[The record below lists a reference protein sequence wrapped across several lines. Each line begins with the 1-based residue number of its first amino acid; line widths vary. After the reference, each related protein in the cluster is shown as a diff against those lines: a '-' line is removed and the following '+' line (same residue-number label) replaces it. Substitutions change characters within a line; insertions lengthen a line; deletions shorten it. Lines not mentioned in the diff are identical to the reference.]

1 MSELTKKTIDYNSKL
16 KKAFGLLLF
25 LLSFLVLLSPGTHLY
40 PLSYPFIALFGM
52 IGHVWICLFLIFLG
66 VYVLFLF
73 PLFKIKANYVVAF
86 FLSLFF
92 VSSMFSLIFNMEMC
106 SYSSLSPF
114 FEYLS
119 SDASSLKNSFN
130 FSSGG
135 GIVGYFFDGLFV
147 ESAGAWLGIIFCI
160 LLGISSICVAFISPI
175 KKQIKNLK
183 AKSVINKAKKEN
195 GRADE
200 PSDNRDVFG
209 FNDESEVKVERTT
222 PLFAPEETDDSFFL
236 KDKKEEDNNPLS
248 SFVFEPA
255 GNAPLP
261 SRSQTH
267 VSNPSSLTDVGPVEV
282 PNPNP
287 SLYSQNKIGKSGLRE
302 AVFNPNSVS
311 EQAIE
316 ETKAVKP
323 EAEQKKQEEHIIIE
337 SVPSSPDTNP
347 ISPSFNNPS
356 VSSNSIIEPSL
367 KEETVDIISPKEE
380 TKIITSSE
388 IAPEAIKEA
397 PSSNQEE
404 NVVESSS
411 SKESETELVSNPF
424 LPKEEPAAPTDIITS
439 SNFVKKETEATP
451 VSPSIVKT
459 NTVEEN
465 PNMPKAKP
473 RPPYIFP
480 TDSLL
485 QTYPESNNKEEM
497 DRECQENCEAINN
510 VFANLN
516 VGASVVSYT
525 IGPSVTR
532 YDVLCNDHFSVSGL
546 GKVMTDVGI
555 KLGGVPT
562 RFVEMVPGKKTSA
575 IEIANKN
582 TRIVPFKEV
591 LDGLPT
597 GPDKNLYIPFGVNIE
612 GKVISADM
620 SKFPHMLVAG
630 TTGSGKSIYMH
641 SVIMSLIM
649 RNRPEDLKLV
659 LVDPKRVELSKY
671 RDLPHLLCPIIK
683 QAGEAKVCLKKLCD
697 EMDRRYTVFEEACV
711 SGIRE
716 YNDEYASS
724 KNLEKMPFIV
734 VFVDEYADLVDAEK
748 SISEYILRLAQKARA
763 AGIHLFI
770 ATQRPDVKIIT
781 GTIKSNLPVRVALS
795 MANAIDSGTILGQGG
810 AEDLAGRGDML
821 VDCTL
826 IAKKDFVRCQC
837 PLVEN
842 KEIMVVADYIR
853 SQQKVAYNDTFLDLT
868 DTESP
873 SDANNV
879 EGYAPSTAE
888 LKAASQEE
896 KYQMIKSAIMARE
909 YTSISQIQRDYGVGF
924 PRAGKIFSRLQ
935 AEGIVAKNG
944 DAPTTSRGCPV
955 IKHSEERPASSSNP
969 GSLSQSETTFDA
981 G

>member
-1 MSELTKKTIDYNSKL
+1 MAESSKKNIDYNYKL
-16 KKAFGLLLF
+16 KKAFGLLL
-25 LLSFLVLLSPGTHLY
+25 LLVSLLLLLSPGTHLF
-40 PLSYPFIALFGM
+40 PLGYPFISLFGM

-66 VYVLFLF
+66 IYVLFLS
-73 PLFKIKANYVVAF
+73 PLFKIKPHFIIAF

-92 VSSMFSLIFNMEMC
+92 LCSLFSLIYNIEMC

-114 FEYLS
+114 LTYLS
-119 SDASSLKNSFN
+119 SDSSSLKNSFD

-135 GIVGYFFDGLFV
+135 GIVGYFFNGLFV
-147 ESAGAWLGIIFCI
+147 ESVGTWLGIVFCSI
-160 LLGISSICVAFISPI
+160 LAILSICIAFIVPI
-175 KKQIKNLK
+175 EKQFKNLK
-183 AKSVINKAKKEN
+183 AKSVIRKARKEKKI
-195 GRADE
+195 
-200 PSDNRDVFG
+200 DNVDSFANDKEVFE
-209 FNDESEVKVERTT
+209 FNDGSEDKTEPTSI
-222 PLFAPEETDDSFFL
+222 FAPEEVDDSFFL
-236 KDKKEEDNNPLS
+236 KSEEKSNPLS

-261 SRSQTH
+261 SRNQTH
-267 VSNPSSLTDVGPVEV
+267 ISNPSSLNDVGPKEV

-287 SLYSQNKIGKSGLRE
+287 SLYSQNSIGRSGLRE
-302 AVFNPNSVS
+302 AIFSPSSLPN
-311 EQAIE
+311 EDNKGKE
-316 ETKAVKP
+316 GPLK
-323 EAEQKKQEEHIIIE
+323 EEHIIIE
-337 SVPSSPDTNP
+337 SVPSSNN
-347 ISPSFNNPS
+347 ISRIEDDPNPS
-356 VSSNSIIEPSL
+356 SFSNSTLPFIKETSPKEDKEDIGLVKVETTPLPSL
-367 KEETVDIISPKEE
+367 KEDNLEPTNEVEITITEKKEE
-380 TKIITSSE
+380 ENNSFKESESKVVPNPLMGKEENKIEDTPIITSSSF
-388 IAPEAIKEA
+388 AKE
-397 PSSNQEE
+397 E
-404 NVVESSS
+404 VVE
-411 SKESETELVSNPF
+411 
-424 LPKEEPAAPTDIITS
+424 
-439 SNFVKKETEATP
+439 
-451 VSPSIVKT
+451 VSPDPAKN
-459 NTVEEN
+459 NTIEEN

-473 RPPYIFP
+473 RPPYVFP

-485 QTYPESNNKEEM
+485 QTYPESTNKEEM
-497 DRECQENCEAINN
+497 DKECQENCEAINT

-532 YDVLCNDHFSVSGL
+532 YDVLCNDNFSVSGL

-591 LDGLPT
+591 LDGLPN
-597 GPDKNLYIPFGVNIE
+597 GADKNLYIPFGVNIE

-842 KEIMVVADYIR
+842 KEIMAVADYIR
-853 SQQKVAYNDTFLDLT
+853 GQQKVAYNDTFLDLT

-873 SDANNV
+873 IENNG
-879 EGYAPSTAE
+879 EGYVPSTAE

-896 KYQMIKSAIMARE
+896 KYQMIKSAVMARE

-955 IKHSEERPASSSNP
+955 IKHSEEKPSSSSNP
-969 GSLSQSETTFDA
+969 GSLSQSETTFYA

>member
-1 MSELTKKTIDYNSKL
+1 MAESSKKNIDYNYKL
-16 KKAFGLLLF
+16 KKAFGLLL
-25 LLSFLVLLSPGTHLY
+25 LLVSLLLLLSPGTHLF
-40 PLSYPFIALFGM
+40 PLGYPFISLFGM

-66 VYVLFLF
+66 IYVLFLS
-73 PLFKIKANYVVAF
+73 PLFKIKPHFVIAF

-92 VSSMFSLIFNMEMC
+92 LCSLFSLIYNIEMC

-114 FEYLS
+114 FTYLS
-119 SDASSLKNSFN
+119 SDSSSLKNSFD

-135 GIVGYFFDGLFV
+135 GIVGYFFNGLFV
-147 ESAGAWLGIIFCI
+147 ESVGTWLGIVFCSI
-160 LLGISSICVAFISPI
+160 LAILSICIAFIVPI
-175 KKQIKNLK
+175 EKQFKNLK
-183 AKSVINKAKKEN
+183 AKSVIRKARKEKKI
-195 GRADE
+195 
-200 PSDNRDVFG
+200 DNVDSFANDKEVFE
-209 FNDESEVKVERTT
+209 FNDGSEDKTEPTSI
-222 PLFAPEETDDSFFL
+222 FAPEEVDDSFFL
-236 KDKKEEDNNPLS
+236 KSEEKSNPLS

-261 SRSQTH
+261 SRNQTH
-267 VSNPSSLTDVGPVEV
+267 ISNPSSLNDVGPKEV

-287 SLYSQNKIGKSGLRE
+287 SLYSQNSIGRSGLRE
-302 AVFNPNSVS
+302 AIFSPSSLPN
-311 EQAIE
+311 EDNKGKE
-316 ETKAVKP
+316 GPLK
-323 EAEQKKQEEHIIIE
+323 EEHIIIE
-337 SVPSSPDTNP
+337 SVPSSNN
-347 ISPSFNNPS
+347 ISRIEDDQNPS
-356 VSSNSIIEPSL
+356 SFSNSTLPFIKETSPKEDKEDIGLVKVETTPLPSL
-367 KEETVDIISPKEE
+367 KEDNLEPTNEVEITITEKKEE
-380 TKIITSSE
+380 ENNSFKESESKVVPNPLMGKEENKIEDTPIITSSSF
-388 IAPEAIKEA
+388 AKE
-397 PSSNQEE
+397 E
-404 NVVESSS
+404 VVE
-411 SKESETELVSNPF
+411 
-424 LPKEEPAAPTDIITS
+424 
-439 SNFVKKETEATP
+439 
-451 VSPSIVKT
+451 VSPDPAKN
-459 NTVEEN
+459 NTIEEN

-473 RPPYIFP
+473 RPSYVFP

-485 QTYPESNNKEEM
+485 QTYPESTNKEEM
-497 DRECQENCEAINN
+497 DKECQENCEAINT

-532 YDVLCNDHFSVSGL
+532 YDVLCNDNFSVSGL

-591 LDGLPT
+591 LDGLPN
-597 GPDKNLYIPFGVNIE
+597 GADKNLYIPFGVNIE

-842 KEIMVVADYIR
+842 KEIMAVADYIR
-853 SQQKVAYNDTFLDLT
+853 GQQKVAYNDTFLDLT

-873 SDANNV
+873 IENNG
-879 EGYAPSTAE
+879 EGYVPSTAE

-896 KYQMIKSAIMARE
+896 KYQMIKSAVMARE

-955 IKHSEERPASSSNP
+955 IKHSEEKPSSSSNP
-969 GSLSQSETTFDA
+969 GSLSQSETTFYA

>member
-1 MSELTKKTIDYNSKL
+1 M
-16 KKAFGLLLF
+16 
-25 LLSFLVLLSPGTHLY
+25 
-40 PLSYPFIALFGM
+40 
-52 IGHVWICLFLIFLG
+52 
-66 VYVLFLF
+66 
-73 PLFKIKANYVVAF
+73 
-86 FLSLFF
+86 
-92 VSSMFSLIFNMEMC
+92 
-106 SYSSLSPF
+106 
-114 FEYLS
+114 
-119 SDASSLKNSFN
+119 
-130 FSSGG
+130 
-135 GIVGYFFDGLFV
+135 
-147 ESAGAWLGIIFCI
+147 
-160 LLGISSICVAFISPI
+160 
-175 KKQIKNLK
+175 
-183 AKSVINKAKKEN
+183 
-195 GRADE
+195 
-200 PSDNRDVFG
+200 
-209 FNDESEVKVERTT
+209 
-222 PLFAPEETDDSFFL
+222 
-236 KDKKEEDNNPLS
+236 
-248 SFVFEPA
+248 
-255 GNAPLP
+255 P
-261 SRSQTH
+261 SRNQTH
-267 VSNPSSLTDVGPVEV
+267 ISNPSSLNDVGPKEV

-287 SLYSQNKIGKSGLRE
+287 SLYSQNSIGRSGLRE
-302 AVFNPNSVS
+302 AIFSPSSLPN
-311 EQAIE
+311 EDNKGKE
-316 ETKAVKP
+316 GPLK
-323 EAEQKKQEEHIIIE
+323 EEHIIIE
-337 SVPSSPDTNP
+337 SVPSSNN
-347 ISPSFNNPS
+347 ISRIEDDQNPS
-356 VSSNSIIEPSL
+356 SFSNSTLPFIKETSPKEDKEDIGLVKVETTPLPSL
-367 KEETVDIISPKEE
+367 KEDNLEPTNEVEITITEKKEE
-380 TKIITSSE
+380 ENNSFKESESKVVPNPLMGKEENKIEDTPIITSSSF
-388 IAPEAIKEA
+388 AKE
-397 PSSNQEE
+397 E
-404 NVVESSS
+404 VVE
-411 SKESETELVSNPF
+411 
-424 LPKEEPAAPTDIITS
+424 
-439 SNFVKKETEATP
+439 
-451 VSPSIVKT
+451 VSPDPAKN
-459 NTVEEN
+459 NTIEEN

-473 RPPYIFP
+473 RPSYVFP

-485 QTYPESNNKEEM
+485 QTYPESTNKEEM
-497 DRECQENCEAINN
+497 DKECQENCEAINT

-532 YDVLCNDHFSVSGL
+532 YDVLCNDNFSVSGL

-591 LDGLPT
+591 LDGLPN
-597 GPDKNLYIPFGVNIE
+597 GADKNLYIPFGVNIE

-842 KEIMVVADYIR
+842 KEIMAVADYIR
-853 SQQKVAYNDTFLDLT
+853 GQQKVAYNDTFLDLT

-873 SDANNV
+873 IENNG
-879 EGYAPSTAE
+879 EGYVPSTAE

-896 KYQMIKSAIMARE
+896 KYQMIKSAVMARE

-955 IKHSEERPASSSNP
+955 IKHSEEKPSSSSNP
-969 GSLSQSETTFDA
+969 GSLSQSETTFYA

>member
-1 MSELTKKTIDYNSKL
+1 MAESSKKIIDYNSKL
-16 KKAFGLLLF
+16 KKAFGLLLVLF
-25 LLSFLVLLSPGTHLY
+25 SLLLLLSPGTHLF
-40 PLSYPFIALFGM
+40 PLSYPFISLFGM
-52 IGHVWICLFLIFLG
+52 IGHVWICLFMIFLG
-66 VYVLFLF
+66 IYVLFLS
-73 PLFKIKANYVVAF
+73 PLFKIRPHFVIAF
-86 FLSLFF
+86 FFSLFF
-92 VSSMFSLIFNMEMC
+92 LCSLFSLIYNIGMC
-106 SYSSLSPF
+106 SYSSLSSF
-114 FEYLS
+114 FDYLS
-119 SDASSLKNSFN
+119 SDSSSLKNSFD

-135 GIVGYFFDGLFV
+135 GIFGYFFNGLFV
-147 ESAGAWLGIIFCI
+147 ETVGAWLGIVFCFI
-160 LLGISSICVAFISPI
+160 LGLLSICIAFIVPI
-175 KKQIKNLK
+175 EKQIKNLK
-183 AKSVINKAKKEN
+183 AKSVIKKARKEKKI
-195 GRADE
+195 
-200 PSDNRDVFG
+200 DNAESIDNDREVFE
-209 FNDESEVKVERTT
+209 FNDEGDSKIE
-222 PLFAPEETDDSFFL
+222 PAPIFAPEETDDSFFL
-236 KDKKEEDNNPLS
+236 KSEEKSNPLS

-267 VSNPSSLTDVGPVEV
+267 ISNPSSLNDVGPKEV

-287 SLYSQNKIGKSGLRE
+287 SLYSQNSIGKSGLRE
-302 AVFNPNSVS
+302 AVFSPSSLPS
-311 EQAIE
+311 EDNKDKV
-316 ETKAVKP
+316 ETLK
-323 EAEQKKQEEHIIIE
+323 EEHIIIE
-337 SVPSSPDTNP
+337 SVPSSNNMPHIETEPNYSSFNSP
-347 ISPSFNNPS
+347 IHPSFKETTSNEDKEDSDLTKDEKKPLPSIDENNETTS
-356 VSSNSIIEPSL
+356 EVELVITEQKGKDSN
-367 KEETVDIISPKEE
+367 V
-380 TKIITSSE
+380 
-388 IAPEAIKEA
+388 
-397 PSSNQEE
+397 
-404 NVVESSS
+404 
-411 SKESETELVSNPF
+411 SKESETKVVPNP
-424 LPKEEPAAPTDIITS
+424 LMGKEENKIEETPIITS
-439 SNFVKKETEATP
+439 SSFTKEEVVEVPP
-451 VSPSIVKT
+451 VPFKN
-459 NTVEEN
+459 NTIEEN
-465 PNMPKAKP
+465 PNMKKAKP
-473 RPPYIFP
+473 RPSYVFP
-480 TDSLL
+480 TDNLL
-485 QTYPESNNKEEM
+485 QTYPESTNKEEM
-497 DRECQENCEAINN
+497 DKECQENCEAINT

-532 YDVLCNDHFSVSGL
+532 YDVLCNDNFSVSGL

-842 KEIMVVADYIR
+842 KEIMAVADYIR
-853 SQQKVAYNDTFLDLT
+853 GQQKVAYNETFLDLT

-873 SDANNV
+873 TENNGG
-879 EGYAPSTAE
+879 EGYVPSTAE

-896 KYQMIKSAIMARE
+896 KYQMIKSAVMARE

-955 IKHSEERPASSSNP
+955 IKHSEEKPSSSSNP
-969 GSLSQSETTFDA
+969 GSLSQSETTFYA

>member
-1 MSELTKKTIDYNSKL
+1 MAESSKKNIDYNYKL
-16 KKAFGLLLF
+16 KKAFGLLL
-25 LLSFLVLLSPGTHLY
+25 LLVSLLLLLSPGTHLF
-40 PLSYPFIALFGM
+40 PLGYPFISLFGM

-66 VYVLFLF
+66 IYVLFLS
-73 PLFKIKANYVVAF
+73 PLFKIKPHFIIAF

-92 VSSMFSLIFNMEMC
+92 LCSLFSLIYNIEMC

-114 FEYLS
+114 LTYLS
-119 SDASSLKNSFN
+119 SDSSSLKNSFD

-135 GIVGYFFDGLFV
+135 GIVGYFFNGLFV
-147 ESAGAWLGIIFCI
+147 ESVGTWLGIVFCSI
-160 LLGISSICVAFISPI
+160 LAILSICIAFIVPI
-175 KKQIKNLK
+175 EKQFKNLK
-183 AKSVINKAKKEN
+183 AKSVIRKARKEKKI
-195 GRADE
+195 
-200 PSDNRDVFG
+200 DNVDSFANDKEVFE
-209 FNDESEVKVERTT
+209 FNDGSEDKTEPTSI
-222 PLFAPEETDDSFFL
+222 FAPEEVDDSFFL
-236 KDKKEEDNNPLS
+236 KSEEKSNPLS

-261 SRSQTH
+261 SRNQTH
-267 VSNPSSLTDVGPVEV
+267 ISNPSSLNDVGPKEV

-287 SLYSQNKIGKSGLRE
+287 SLYSQNSIGRSGLRE
-302 AVFNPNSVS
+302 AIFSPSSLPN
-311 EQAIE
+311 EDNKGKE
-316 ETKAVKP
+316 GPLK
-323 EAEQKKQEEHIIIE
+323 EEHIIIE
-337 SVPSSPDTNP
+337 SVPSSNN
-347 ISPSFNNPS
+347 ISRIEDDQNPS
-356 VSSNSIIEPSL
+356 SFSNSTLPFIKETSPKEDKEDIGLVKVETTPLPSL
-367 KEETVDIISPKEE
+367 KEDNLEPTNEVEITITEKKEE
-380 TKIITSSE
+380 ENNSFKESESKVVPNPLMGKEENKIEDTPIITSSSF
-388 IAPEAIKEA
+388 AKE
-397 PSSNQEE
+397 E
-404 NVVESSS
+404 VVE
-411 SKESETELVSNPF
+411 
-424 LPKEEPAAPTDIITS
+424 
-439 SNFVKKETEATP
+439 
-451 VSPSIVKT
+451 VSPDPAKN
-459 NTVEEN
+459 NTIEEN

-473 RPPYIFP
+473 RPSYVFP

-485 QTYPESNNKEEM
+485 QTYPESTNKEEM
-497 DRECQENCEAINN
+497 DKECQENCEAINT

-532 YDVLCNDHFSVSGL
+532 YDVLCNDNFSVSGL

-591 LDGLPT
+591 LDGLPN
-597 GPDKNLYIPFGVNIE
+597 GADKNLYIPFGVNIE

-842 KEIMVVADYIR
+842 KEIMAVADYIR
-853 SQQKVAYNDTFLDLT
+853 GQQKVAYNDTFLDLT

-873 SDANNV
+873 IENNG
-879 EGYAPSTAE
+879 EGYVPSTAE

-896 KYQMIKSAIMARE
+896 KYQMIKSAVMARE

-955 IKHSEERPASSSNP
+955 IKHSEEKPSSSSNP
-969 GSLSQSETTFDA
+969 GSLSQSETTFYA

>member
-1 MSELTKKTIDYNSKL
+1 MAESSKKNIDYNYKL
-16 KKAFGLLLF
+16 KKAFGLLL
-25 LLSFLVLLSPGTHLY
+25 LLVSLLLLLSPGTHLF
-40 PLSYPFIALFGM
+40 PLGYPFISLFGM

-66 VYVLFLF
+66 IYVLFLS
-73 PLFKIKANYVVAF
+73 PLFKIKPHFIIAF

-92 VSSMFSLIFNMEMC
+92 LCSLFSLIYNIEMC

-114 FEYLS
+114 FTYLS
-119 SDASSLKNSFN
+119 SDSSSLKNSFD

-135 GIVGYFFDGLFV
+135 GIVGYFFNGLFV
-147 ESAGAWLGIIFCI
+147 ESVGTWLGIVFCSI
-160 LLGISSICVAFISPI
+160 LAILSICIAFIVPI
-175 KKQIKNLK
+175 EKQFKNLK
-183 AKSVINKAKKEN
+183 AKSVIRKARKEKKI
-195 GRADE
+195 
-200 PSDNRDVFG
+200 DNVDSFANDKEVFE
-209 FNDESEVKVERTT
+209 FNDGSEDKTEPTSI
-222 PLFAPEETDDSFFL
+222 FAPEEVDDSFFL
-236 KDKKEEDNNPLS
+236 KSEEKSNPLS

-261 SRSQTH
+261 SRNQTH
-267 VSNPSSLTDVGPVEV
+267 ISNPSSLNDVGPKEV

-287 SLYSQNKIGKSGLRE
+287 SLYSQNSIGRSGLRE
-302 AVFNPNSVS
+302 AIFSPSSLPN
-311 EQAIE
+311 EDNKGKE
-316 ETKAVKP
+316 GPLK
-323 EAEQKKQEEHIIIE
+323 EEHIIIE
-337 SVPSSPDTNP
+337 SVPSSNN
-347 ISPSFNNPS
+347 ISRIEDDQNPS
-356 VSSNSIIEPSL
+356 SFSNSTLPFIKETSPKEDKEDIGLVKVETTPLPSL
-367 KEETVDIISPKEE
+367 KEDNLEPTNEVEITITEKKEE
-380 TKIITSSE
+380 ENNSFKESESKVVPNPLMGKEENKIEDTPIITSSSF
-388 IAPEAIKEA
+388 AKE
-397 PSSNQEE
+397 E
-404 NVVESSS
+404 VVE
-411 SKESETELVSNPF
+411 
-424 LPKEEPAAPTDIITS
+424 
-439 SNFVKKETEATP
+439 
-451 VSPSIVKT
+451 VSPDPAKN
-459 NTVEEN
+459 NTIEEN

-473 RPPYIFP
+473 RPSYVFP

-485 QTYPESNNKEEM
+485 QTYPESTNKEEM
-497 DRECQENCEAINN
+497 DKECQENCEAINT

-532 YDVLCNDHFSVSGL
+532 YDVLCNDNFSVSGL

-591 LDGLPT
+591 LDGLPN
-597 GPDKNLYIPFGVNIE
+597 GADKNLYIPFGVNIE

-842 KEIMVVADYIR
+842 KEIMAVADYIR
-853 SQQKVAYNDTFLDLT
+853 GQQKVAYNDTFLDLT

-873 SDANNV
+873 IENNG
-879 EGYAPSTAE
+879 EGYVPSTAE

-896 KYQMIKSAIMARE
+896 KYQMIKSAVMARE

-955 IKHSEERPASSSNP
+955 IKHSEEKPSSSSNP
-969 GSLSQSETTFDA
+969 GSLSQSETTFYA

>member
-1 MSELTKKTIDYNSKL
+1 MAESSKKNIDYNYKL
-16 KKAFGLLLF
+16 KKAFGLLL
-25 LLSFLVLLSPGTHLY
+25 LLVSLLLLLSPGTHLF
-40 PLSYPFIALFGM
+40 PLGYPFISLFGM

-66 VYVLFLF
+66 IYVLFLS
-73 PLFKIKANYVVAF
+73 PLFKIKPHFVIAF

-92 VSSMFSLIFNMEMC
+92 LCSLFSLIYNIEMC

-114 FEYLS
+114 FTYLS
-119 SDASSLKNSFN
+119 SDSSSLKNSFD

-135 GIVGYFFDGLFV
+135 GIVGYFFNGLFV
-147 ESAGAWLGIIFCI
+147 ESVGTWLGIVFCSI
-160 LLGISSICVAFISPI
+160 LAILSICIAFIVPI
-175 KKQIKNLK
+175 EKQFKNLK
-183 AKSVINKAKKEN
+183 AKSVIRKARKEKKI
-195 GRADE
+195 
-200 PSDNRDVFG
+200 DNVDSFANDKEVFE
-209 FNDESEVKVERTT
+209 FNDGSEDKTEPTSI
-222 PLFAPEETDDSFFL
+222 FAPEEVDDSFFL
-236 KDKKEEDNNPLS
+236 KSEEKSNPLS

-261 SRSQTH
+261 SRNQTH
-267 VSNPSSLTDVGPVEV
+267 ISNPSSLNDVGPKEV

-287 SLYSQNKIGKSGLRE
+287 SLYSQNSIGRSGLRE
-302 AVFNPNSVS
+302 AIFSPSSLPN
-311 EQAIE
+311 EDNKGKE
-316 ETKAVKP
+316 GPLK
-323 EAEQKKQEEHIIIE
+323 EEHIIIE
-337 SVPSSPDTNP
+337 SVPSSNN
-347 ISPSFNNPS
+347 ISRIEDDPNPS
-356 VSSNSIIEPSL
+356 SFSNSTLPFIKETSPKEDKEDIDLVKVETTPLPSL
-367 KEETVDIISPKEE
+367 KEDNLEPTNEVEITITEKKEE
-380 TKIITSSE
+380 ENNSFKESESKVVPNPLMGKEENKIEDTPIITSSSF
-388 IAPEAIKEA
+388 AKE
-397 PSSNQEE
+397 E
-404 NVVESSS
+404 VVE
-411 SKESETELVSNPF
+411 
-424 LPKEEPAAPTDIITS
+424 
-439 SNFVKKETEATP
+439 
-451 VSPSIVKT
+451 VSPDPAKN
-459 NTVEEN
+459 NTIEEN

-473 RPPYIFP
+473 RPSYVFP

-485 QTYPESNNKEEM
+485 QTYPESTNKEEM
-497 DRECQENCEAINN
+497 DKECQENCEAINT

-532 YDVLCNDHFSVSGL
+532 YDVLCNDNFSVSGL

-591 LDGLPT
+591 LDGLPN
-597 GPDKNLYIPFGVNIE
+597 GADKNLYIPFGVNIE

-842 KEIMVVADYIR
+842 KEIMAVADYIR
-853 SQQKVAYNDTFLDLT
+853 GQQKVAYNDTFLDLT

-873 SDANNV
+873 IENNG
-879 EGYAPSTAE
+879 EGYVPSTAE

-896 KYQMIKSAIMARE
+896 KYQMIKSAVMARE

-955 IKHSEERPASSSNP
+955 IKHSEEKPSSSSNP
-969 GSLSQSETTFDA
+969 GSLSQSETTFYA

>member
-1 MSELTKKTIDYNSKL
+1 MAESSKKNIDYNYKL
-16 KKAFGLLLF
+16 KKAFGLLL
-25 LLSFLVLLSPGTHLY
+25 LLVSLLLLLSPGTHLF
-40 PLSYPFIALFGM
+40 PLGYPFISLFGM

-66 VYVLFLF
+66 IYVLFLS
-73 PLFKIKANYVVAF
+73 PLFKIKPHFIIAF

-92 VSSMFSLIFNMEMC
+92 LCSLFSLIYNIEMC

-114 FEYLS
+114 FTYLS
-119 SDASSLKNSFN
+119 SDSSSLKNSFD

-135 GIVGYFFDGLFV
+135 GIVGYFFNGLFV
-147 ESAGAWLGIIFCI
+147 ESVGTWLGIVFCSI
-160 LLGISSICVAFISPI
+160 LAILSICIAFIVPI
-175 KKQIKNLK
+175 EKQFKNLK
-183 AKSVINKAKKEN
+183 AKSVIRKARKEKKI
-195 GRADE
+195 
-200 PSDNRDVFG
+200 DNVDSFANDKEVFE
-209 FNDESEVKVERTT
+209 FNDGSEDKTEPTSI
-222 PLFAPEETDDSFFL
+222 FAPEEVDDSFFL
-236 KDKKEEDNNPLS
+236 KSEEKSNPLS

-261 SRSQTH
+261 SRNQTH
-267 VSNPSSLTDVGPVEV
+267 ISNPSSLNDVGPKEV

-287 SLYSQNKIGKSGLRE
+287 SLYSQNSIGRSGLRE
-302 AVFNPNSVS
+302 AIFSPSSLPN
-311 EQAIE
+311 EDNKGKE
-316 ETKAVKP
+316 GPLK
-323 EAEQKKQEEHIIIE
+323 EEHIIIE
-337 SVPSSPDTNP
+337 SVPSSNN
-347 ISPSFNNPS
+347 ISRIEDDQNPS
-356 VSSNSIIEPSL
+356 SFSNSTLPFIKETSPKEDKEDIDLVKVETTPLPSL
-367 KEETVDIISPKEE
+367 KEDNLEPTNEVEITITEKKEE
-380 TKIITSSE
+380 ENNSFKESESKVVPNPLMGKEENKIEDTPIITSSSF
-388 IAPEAIKEA
+388 AKE
-397 PSSNQEE
+397 E
-404 NVVESSS
+404 VVE
-411 SKESETELVSNPF
+411 
-424 LPKEEPAAPTDIITS
+424 
-439 SNFVKKETEATP
+439 
-451 VSPSIVKT
+451 VSPDPAKN
-459 NTVEEN
+459 NTIEEN

-473 RPPYIFP
+473 RPPYVFP

-485 QTYPESNNKEEM
+485 QTYPESTNKEEM
-497 DRECQENCEAINN
+497 DKECQENCEAINT

-532 YDVLCNDHFSVSGL
+532 YDVLCNDNFSVSGL

-591 LDGLPT
+591 LDGLPN
-597 GPDKNLYIPFGVNIE
+597 GADKNLYIPFGVNIE

-842 KEIMVVADYIR
+842 KEIMAVADYIR
-853 SQQKVAYNDTFLDLT
+853 GQQKVAYNDTFLDLT

-873 SDANNV
+873 IENNG
-879 EGYAPSTAE
+879 EGYVPSTAE

-896 KYQMIKSAIMARE
+896 KYQMIKSAVMARE

-955 IKHSEERPASSSNP
+955 IKHSEEKPSSSSNP
-969 GSLSQSETTFDA
+969 GSLSQSETTFYA